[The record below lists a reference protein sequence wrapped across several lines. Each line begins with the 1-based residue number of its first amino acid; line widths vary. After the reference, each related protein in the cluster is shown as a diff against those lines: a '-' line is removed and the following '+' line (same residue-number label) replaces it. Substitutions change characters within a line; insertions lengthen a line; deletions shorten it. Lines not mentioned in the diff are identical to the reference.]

1 MATTKYKTNIKCAS
15 CIAKVTPYLDKAI
28 GIGKWEVDITDPSRV
43 LTVSEPSSE
52 KEINEVL
59 RNVGYQVEKIQG
71 G

>member
-1 MATTKYKTNIKCAS
+1 
-15 CIAKVTPYLDKAI
+15 VTPYLDKAI